1 MHRRKPPPSY
11 HYPRPNSLMCN
22 LLPMELQHV
31 VIEVRQL
38 TQADDD
44 IIINSM
50 LNAMAIAVQAT
61 TDIYNPLTEK
71 PIPLSLYCVTVADSG
86 TRKTTVDNIFSAPFQ
101 LFEQA
106 QQKSNQQSKEKHEH
120 EKIIHQVKLRA
131 LKTKLRKAYAS
142 DDGPA
147 AKIIEDDIFKLNQ
160 RAPSHIPS
168 PVILVRD
175 ITQSALMKELCAPW
189 NNICLS
195 TDEAGQILNSKNFS
209 TPSFYNDLWDAKE
222 ISMTRVASGRQ
233 AVKDYRFSM
242 NLMLQPSLFAKY
254 VRRHGESARESGFF
268 ARCLFALPRPLYRAN
283 HPLIES
289 QQTPHLTKFLTR
301 VECILNEACQ
311 CFISKQYSERRSL
324 RVDNDV
330 ALYDLDREKSKML
343 ANNSSNA
350 VLDAPQFIQRVTEHA
365 LRLAGVM
372 HAFSSDE
379 DSVSDTI
386 LDAAIKMTMEY
397 SYQYQQAIDYTELT
411 VQLVDNLLTFIIQ
424 HARPHYLLSTPA
436 ISKTLLLQRGPSK
449 LRKKEQLDT
458 ALAILQHNQEISIHR
473 ISNGV
478 FIAPTRPSFS
488 PALSAPHVP
497 GSSL

>member
-1 MHRRKPPPSY
+1 MHRREPPPSY
-11 HYPRPNSLMCN
+11 YYPRPNSLMCN

-31 VIEVRQL
+31 VAEVRQL

-61 TDIYNPLTEK
+61 TDIHNPLTEK

-86 TRKTTVDNIFSAPFQ
+86 TRKTTVDNIFSEPFQ
-101 LFEQA
+101 RFEQA

-120 EKIIHQVKLRA
+120 EKTIHQIK
-131 LKTKLRKAYAS
+131 LKTLKSKLRKAYVS
-142 DDGPA
+142 DDNPA
-147 AKIIEDDIFKLNQ
+147 AKIIEDDILKLNQ

-168 PVILVRD
+168 PTILVRD

-222 ISMTRVASGRQ
+222 ISMIRVASGRQ

-254 VRRHGESARESGFF
+254 VRRHGEPARESGFF

-283 HPLIES
+283 HPLIGS
-289 QQTPHLTKFLTR
+289 PQTPHLTKFLMR
-301 VECILNEACQ
+301 VEGILNKAYQ
-311 CFISKQYSERRSL
+311 CFISKQHSERRL
-324 RVDNDV
+324 LKLENNA
-330 ALYDLDREKSKML
+330 ALYYLEHNKE
-343 ANNSSNA
+343 ATPTNNVPNA
-350 VLDAPQFIQRVTEHA
+350 ALDAPQFMQRATEHA

-372 HAFSSDE
+372 HAFLSD
-379 DSVSDTI
+379 DGTISDTV
-386 LDAAIKMTMEY
+386 LDAAIKMAMEY
-397 SYQYQQAIDYTELT
+397 SYRYQQAIDYTELT
-411 VQLVDNLLTFIIQ
+411 AQIVDNLLTFIVQ
-424 HARPHYLLSTPA
+424 HARPHYLLPTPA

-458 ALAILQHNQEISIHR
+458 ALAILQHSQEISIHR

-478 FIAPTRPSFS
+478 FIAPTRSSFA
-488 PALSAPHVP
+488 PVLSAPHVP